1 MDTQEEQGG
10 ETLAGRPACAFANML
25 IHRHASV
32 AHAVSYTAGSYEV
45 LRTIG
50 AGSFGTALLV
60 RTRSTGKL
68 VVIKQIRLQELGT
81 KDRLEAM
88 NEVIWVLA
96 VGSNTRTTTPSHQG
110 PNSFFK
116 ACACDEWP
124 NSEGKAMCMP
134 GLVATCCL

>member
-1 MDTQEEQGG
+1 MDCSEEQGD

-25 IHRHASV
+25 MHCIRVHAFNT
-32 AHAVSYTAGSYEV
+32 TAGSYEV

-50 AGSFGTALLV
+50 TGSFGTALLV

-88 NEVIWVLA
+88 NEVMGVLA
-96 VGSNTRTTTPSHQG
+96 APE
-110 PNSFFK
+110 
-116 ACACDEWP
+116 AA
-124 NSEGKAMCMP
+124 A
-134 GLVATCCL
+134 